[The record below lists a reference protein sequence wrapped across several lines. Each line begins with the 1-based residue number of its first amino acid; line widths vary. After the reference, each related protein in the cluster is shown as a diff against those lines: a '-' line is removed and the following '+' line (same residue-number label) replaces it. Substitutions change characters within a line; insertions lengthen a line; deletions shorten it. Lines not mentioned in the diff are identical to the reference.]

1 MKPKVSI
8 IVPIYNVE
16 KYMRRG
22 MNSILNQTLKE
33 IEIILVDDGSTDS
46 SGKIADEYML
56 IDSRVKVIH
65 QKNKGLPGARNSG
78 ILVATGDYLGFVD
91 PDDWV
96 EKNMFEEMYKSA
108 ISCNSDITICNFIE
122 ENLKEDSKEIY
133 KHNIDNGILREN
145 EIKKEFINYI
155 DNKKFFLWP
164 AVWNKIY
171 KRDFLEDNNLIQD
184 ETLKL
189 AEDLCFNINAI
200 MNAKIISGVDEV
212 FYHYMRINPESLLN
226 KFNEEKVYNH
236 MYARKKIIEYLERY
250 NIEVK
255 DYTRYENCKN
265 IRNYIDLCLFRI
277 NDKNSINNKY
287 RNVKEILKSK
297 ELNEWCQNC
306 DKKYLSKDMKIILN
320 LIKNRM
326 YFVIYGI
333 LLGYSK
339 VKFKAD

>member
-155 DNKKFFLWP
+155 DNKNFFLWP
-164 AVWNKIY
+164 TVCNKIY
-171 KRDFLEDNNLIQD
+171 KRKFLEDNNLSQD
-184 ETLKL
+184 ETLRI

-200 MNAKIISGVDEV
+200 MNAKVISGIDKV

-226 KFNEEKVYNH
+226 KFNEKKVYEH
-236 MYARKKIIEYLERY
+236 MYARKKIIEYLKGY
-250 NIEVK
+250 NIDVD
-255 DYTRYENCKN
+255 DYVRYENCKN
-265 IRNYIDLCLFRI
+265 IRNYIDLCLFKI
-277 NDKNSINNKY
+277 NENNSIKNKY
-287 RNVKEILKSK
+287 SSMKKILTSTEADNWYKNCDEYYLSREIRLILKLLRSK
-297 ELNEWCQNC
+297 
-306 DKKYLSKDMKIILN
+306 MFII
-320 LIKNRM
+320 
-326 YFVIYGI
+326 IYGI
-333 LLGYSK
+333 LYGYSK
-339 VKFKAD
+339 IKFRAS